1 MSPRPGAVAIGL
13 ALAAAIAAPG
23 VAAADRAKIIDPA
36 PAAPSSEPASKKD
49 AEWAARLAPRK
60 PLRQVDP
67 DALVGK
73 APAEVISFYNQW
85 THEWIGVDVTDRGV
99 DPELADRFL
108 RCHFTNEPT
117 DMDRRLLSTV
127 LDAARHFKVDRVNVV
142 SGFRAPK
149 YNLMLRKKGHE
160 VAAKS
165 EHTEGMAIDF
175 FLPGIETRQ
184 LYDWLLQVHD
194 GGVGFYPVSE
204 FVHVD
209 LGRKRTWKGT

>member
-13 ALAAAIAAPG
+13 ALAAAVAAPG

-149 YNLMLRKKGHE
+149 YNLMLRKKGHA
-160 VAAKS
+160 VARDS
-165 EHTEGMAIDF
+165 QHTKGHAVDF
-175 FLPGIETRQ
+175 WLPGVGTQALYRWAMSHQ
-184 LYDWLLQVHD
+184 L
-194 GGVGFYPVSE
+194 GGVGLYPDSG

-209 LGRKRTWKGT
+209 VGRKRTWTGE